1 MLGDRKSERT
11 WRGSGRCLGN
21 GRAMLGRDFGGGKE
35 RRHLQSATPRLDKAL
50 FSTSTLFYTL
60 SPTQPSTPPSIL
72 QVSFLGRRHPLKING
87 GPITARSPRTKKIG
101 HIWRPGITNECLAV
115 RSPGIRGAHE
125 ALFECPVCAGSTTM
139 WPPNV
144 QDLPLEMGLLLARR

>member
-1 MLGDRKSERT
+1 MLGGEIGPYLERV
-11 WRGSGRCLGN
+11 G
-21 GRAMLGRDFGGGKE
+21 AMLGQWQGDVGEGLRGGKE
-35 RRHLQSATPRLDKAL
+35 RRYLQSATPRLNKAL

-60 SPTQPSTPPSIL
+60 SPTQPSAPPSIL
-72 QVSFLGRRHPLKING
+72 QVSFLGRRHPLKIHG
-87 GPITARSPRTKKIG
+87 GPITARSPRTKKFG

-115 RSPGIRGAHE
+115 GSPGIRGAHE
-125 ALFECPVCAGSTTM
+125 ALFGCPVCAGSTTM